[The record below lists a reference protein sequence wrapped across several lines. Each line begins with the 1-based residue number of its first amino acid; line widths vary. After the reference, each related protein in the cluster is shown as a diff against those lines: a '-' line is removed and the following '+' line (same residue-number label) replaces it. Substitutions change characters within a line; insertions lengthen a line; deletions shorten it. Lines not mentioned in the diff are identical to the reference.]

1 MMKHKTFS
9 FLLTMLM
16 SMVACVASAH
26 DFSVNGIFYN
36 IKSSTDLTVSVTYL
50 GNEYKS
56 YSNE

>member
-26 DFSVNGIFYN
+26 NFEVNGIFYE
-36 IKSSTDLTVSVTYL
+36 ITSSTHAVWCQHCPHERWN
-50 GNEYKS
+50 G
-56 YSNE
+56 